1 MNLKPLN
8 LNTDI
13 KLKLSE
19 SIPDQLLKTRKSGS
33 TELTYITQNTCIDR
47 LNDIFGYAWSFEI
60 LDHWME
66 PGVTQIKMENP
77 KYPFTSKNTD
87 MDAVKVNP
95 EGKRY
100 IELPQLPSAWVLVKL
115 TVPMLTDSGEII
127 YISKMATGSQSI
139 TGPQS
144 TQSINGYKGAQSD
157 ALKKAASLFGIALE
171 LYRDDV
177 EQAEFEA
184 FKETL
189 TPDTWTEEIIEA
201 NRQEYDYLM
210 NIMND
215 YGWSSAD
222 VSYYVEIATDGLCS
236 NFNKMDPSYLKALIK
251 AIEEEE

>member
-1 MNLKPLN
+1 
-8 LNTDI
+8 
-13 KLKLSE
+13 
-19 SIPDQLLKTRKSGS
+19 
-33 TELTYITQNTCIDR
+33 
-47 LNDIFGYAWSFEI
+47 
-60 LDHWME
+60 ME

-87 MDAVKVNP
+87 MDSVQVNP

-127 YISKMATGSQSI
+127 YISKMATGS
-139 TGPQS
+139 
-144 TQSINGYKGAQSD
+144 QSINGYKGAQSD

-189 TPDTWTEEIIEA
+189 TPDTWTEEVVEA

-215 YGWSSAD
+215 YGWSKAD

-251 AIEEEE
+251 AIEEE

>member
-8 LNTDI
+8 LNTEI

-19 SIPDQLLKTRKSGS
+19 NIPDQLLKTRKSGS

-66 PGVTQIKMENP
+66 EGVTQIKMENP
-77 KYPFTSKNTD
+77 KYPFTAKNTD
-87 MDAVKVNP
+87 MDAVKINA

-115 TVPMLTDSGEII
+115 TVPMVTDDGQII
-127 YISKMATGSQSI
+127 YVSKMATGSQAI
-139 TGPQS
+139 NGPQA

-171 LYRDDV
+171 LYRDAT
-177 EQAEFEA
+177 EQEEFEA

-189 TPDTWTEEIIEA
+189 TPDVWTEEVIAE
-201 NRQEYDYLM
+201 NQEEYNYIM
-210 NIMND
+210 NIMKQ
-215 YGWSSAD
+215 YGWTVAD
-222 VSYYVEIATDGLCS
+222 ISYYVEIATDGACS
-236 NFNKMDPSYLKALIK
+236 NFKKMPPEYLKALIK